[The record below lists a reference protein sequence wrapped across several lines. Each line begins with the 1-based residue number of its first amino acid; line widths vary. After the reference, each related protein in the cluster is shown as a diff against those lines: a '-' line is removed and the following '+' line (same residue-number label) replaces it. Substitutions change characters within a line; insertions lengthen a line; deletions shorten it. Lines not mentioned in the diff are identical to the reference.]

1 MNLVVWNITFV
12 WNIIIPKSFDFD
24 VIETLSKIW
33 DKNIYLFWETEIK
46 TSKDFILMCEKE
58 LWKIKNFDIS
68 ISSEDKIEFLPY
80 DYEEEIYELVSFEWE
95 EVSFE
100 EIKERFKEHDAIFSI
115 REAWISEKFWNK
127 IIKADFIY

>member
-1 MNLVVWNITFV
+1 MNLVVWNISFS
-12 WNIIIPKSFDFD
+12 WNVVVPESFDFD
-24 VIETLSKIW
+24 TIETLSKTW

-46 TSKDFILMCEKE
+46 TSDDFVLMCEKE
-58 LWKIKNFDIS
+58 IWKIINSDIS
-68 ISSEDKIEFLPY
+68 LAWESKVELFPY

-95 EVSFE
+95 DVDFA

-115 REAWISEKFWNK
+115 RESWISEKFWNK